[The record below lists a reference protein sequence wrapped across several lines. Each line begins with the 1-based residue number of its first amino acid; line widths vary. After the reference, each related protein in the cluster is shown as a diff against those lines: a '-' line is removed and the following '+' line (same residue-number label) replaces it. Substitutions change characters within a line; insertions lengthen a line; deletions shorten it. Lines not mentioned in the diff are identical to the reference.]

1 LSIIAQFLLRPKE
14 IPKLFTLNRM
24 PLNPP
29 GRGRRPTWRRSGPK
43 SPDRSAVPRYA
54 SRSQATGDQRTG
66 KIFLSYRRKGSAA
79 GFALAL
85 FNRLELTFPPENL
98 FGGIKAGQDFV
109 LVLER
114 EVSAVT

>member
-1 LSIIAQFLLRPKE
+1 
-14 IPKLFTLNRM
+14 M
-24 PLNPP
+24 
-29 GRGRRPTWRRSGPK
+29 K

-98 FGGIKAGQDFV
+98 FMDVEGGIKAGQDFV